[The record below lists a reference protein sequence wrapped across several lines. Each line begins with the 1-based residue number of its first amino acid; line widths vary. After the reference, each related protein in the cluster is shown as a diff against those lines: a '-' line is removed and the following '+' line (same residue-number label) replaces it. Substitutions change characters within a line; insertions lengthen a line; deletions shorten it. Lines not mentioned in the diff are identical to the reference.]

1 MKERY
6 TPLVDPSEVQKHIH
20 RIAVELIAFQKQI
33 ALHEGSHP
41 LFVTLLDG
49 GRYFSSRLMQEIAN
63 HSQGFDP
70 EEMDLRVERDYMGKA
85 YFDSFLMST
94 NRIHNRDVV
103 MVDSMLGMG
112 DTATAARQ
120 HLVELGAHTVSLAVL
135 LEKKGSPRTSTIAA
149 DFVGMKIRDT
159 QWVAG
164 CGIADKTISPHAYR
178 WRHGI
183 WSESSAPT
191 PDDPPQLVPV

>member
-1 MKERY
+1 MRERY
-6 TPLVDPSEVQKHIH
+6 TPLIDPSEVQKHIH
-20 RIAVELIAFQKQI
+20 RIAVELIAFHQQTS
-33 ALHEGSHP
+33 LHDGASP

-49 GRYFSSRLMQEIAN
+49 GRYFSSRLLQEIAN
-63 HSQGFDP
+63 HPEGFDP
-70 EEMDLRVERDYMGKA
+70 EEMDLRVERDPTGGA
-85 YFDSFLMST
+85 YFDSFLMPT
-94 NRIHNRDVV
+94 NRVHNRDVV

-135 LEKKGSPRTSTIAA
+135 LEKEGSPRTSTIAA
-149 DFVGMKIRDT
+149 DFVGVKVPDT

-164 CGIADKTISPHAYR
+164 CGIADKTIAPHAYR
-178 WRHGI
+178 WRNGI
-183 WSESSAPT
+183 WSTSSGRM